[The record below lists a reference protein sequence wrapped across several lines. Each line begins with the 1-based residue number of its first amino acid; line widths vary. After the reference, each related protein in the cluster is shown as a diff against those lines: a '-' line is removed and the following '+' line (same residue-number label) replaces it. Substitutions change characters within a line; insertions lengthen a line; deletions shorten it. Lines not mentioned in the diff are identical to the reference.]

1 MRDRLAG
8 GTYTAED
15 ESGDAHLFTVRL
27 AGLAATRGVTFLYG
41 HDVQAIEHAGGTV
54 SSVRIADAEKRVR
67 HLKADAYVVALGSY
81 SPLAVRPLGLNL
93 PVYPVKGYSVT
104 MPVANPSKTPCVSL
118 TDDEYKLVM
127 SRLGNRMRIAGTAEL
142 TGYNTELNE
151 TRCRAILKRFEA
163 CFPGACEASQAQFWT
178 GLRPATPGN
187 VPLIG
192 RTRYPNLY
200 LDTGHGTL
208 GWTHSCGSGR
218 ALADIVSGRKPEVDF
233 RFVGM

>member
-1 MRDRLAG
+1 
-8 GTYTAED
+8 
-15 ESGDAHLFTVRL
+15 VRL
-27 AGLAATRGVTFLYG
+27 AALAENRGVAFLYG
-41 HDVQAIEHAGGTV
+41 HRIEAIEPAGDRIG
-54 SSVRIADAEKRVR
+54 SVRVIDAENRMR
-67 HLKADAYVVALGSY
+67 HLRADAYVLALGSY
-81 SPLAVRPLGLNL
+81 SPLMAKPLGLDL

-104 MPVANPSKTPCVSL
+104 MPVADAARAPTVSL

-142 TGYNTELNE
+142 NGYNTELNP
-151 TRCRAILKRFEA
+151 TRCRAILARFES
-163 CFPGACEASQAQFWT
+163 CFPGACDASQPQFWT

-192 RTRYPNLY
+192 RTRYPNLF

-218 ALADIVSGRKPEVDF
+218 ALADIVSGKKPEVDF
-233 RFVGM
+233 RFVGV